1 MGKNKSNFLTK
12 IDYFFCIVL
21 ALAFTSAPYYMN
33 TGECH
38 ITLGYCLSTLILYI
52 IFLYIV
58 QVSRKYLNKFNIKDT
73 PTSCFIG
80 HYMENILNNKHSV
93 LLLTLSIFIC
103 WIIPLLFLYPGT
115 FINDT
120 WGELQQ
126 YISFTQMHGVLQDH
140 HPVFDTLILGT
151 LIVPLAQATGRWHIV
166 IFLYVLLQA
175 FFTSFS
181 FAYAIDYFFKKLHI
195 GYRMTLVLL
204 FAYCFLPL
212 YPASVQTV
220 SKDALFSWIFV
231 LFSIHFIE
239 IIRSNGDCL
248 YNKAFLFRL
257 SGLALLCCLTK
268 KVGFYVILL
277 SLAFVIIFQ
286 KRNRKFVFVPL
297 ICISFLMYGIMPFI
311 RTELH
316 IIPGG
321 KQEMFSL
328 PFQMTARYVKE
339 YGDDITSEEYD
350 ILDKVL
356 TMSDLAERYN
366 PTNADPVKD
375 YYQKG
380 TDEDYVEYLKVWI
393 KQGIRHPKSYI
404 VAFNSMLAGWFSW
417 SEYDPV
423 MNMDWRSQ
431 HDTKMIPEWVPVRG
445 KSEVT
450 ANAYQELYHALYKIP
465 FIQLFFSYGFYAS
478 LIPAFA
484 VSTVL
489 KNWKKQK
496 YWLAILPTIFSLLM
510 GCWLSPVSTA
520 LEGKRY
526 LYPII
531 YTAPLLIA
539 WCVYVYKK
547 NQAQC

>member
-1 MGKNKSNFLTK
+1 MGKNESIFLAK
-12 IDYFFCIVL
+12 VDYLFCIVL

-38 ITLGYCLSTLILYI
+38 ITLGYCLSALVLYI

-58 QVSRKYLNKFNIKDT
+58 QMSRKHLSKLSMQDT
-73 PTSCFIG
+73 SPSHFVG
-80 HYMENILNNKHSV
+80 HCIESILNNKRSI
-93 LLLTLSIFIC
+93 LLLTLLIFIC

-120 WGELQQ
+120 WSELQQ

-140 HPVFDTLILGT
+140 HPIFDTLILGI

-166 IFLYVLLQA
+166 IFLYILLQA

-195 GYRMTLVLL
+195 GYHMTLFLL
-204 FAYCFLPL
+204 FTYCFLPL

-248 YNKAFLFRL
+248 YKKAFLFRL
-257 SGLALLCCLTK
+257 SSLALLCCLTK
-268 KVGFYVILL
+268 KVGFYVIFL

-316 IIPGG
+316 VIPGG

-350 ILDKVL
+350 IIDKVL

-423 MNMDWRSQ
+423 MNMDWRNQ

-450 ANAYQELYHALYKIP
+450 ANAYQEFYHALYKIP
-465 FIQLFFSYGFYAS
+465 FIQIFLSYGFYAS

-484 VSTVL
+484 VSTAL
-489 KNWKKQK
+489 KNWKKSK
-496 YWLAILPTIFSLLM
+496 YWLAILPTIFSLQL
-510 GCWLSPVSTA
+510 GCWLSPVSTE

-526 LYPII
+526 LYPIT

-547 NQAQC
+547 NQTQF